1 MAQPGMDAVF
11 TRSAYALRGCAAR
24 LDLMLMDPNGIH
36 DEELVSLLDESES
49 TLQALADRA
58 HPDRVWIPGSP
69 RLVQRVHGGR
79 LDLGSDIDQ
88 IRARMKTRDLSRVEL
103 RALARRLWGHSE
115 AELGMAADLEA
126 GRSVA

>member
-36 DEELVSLLDESES
+36 DEELLSLLDESDR
-49 TLQALADRA
+49 TLQALSDRA
-58 HPDRVWIPGSP
+58 HPDRVWIPGAP
-69 RLVQRVHGGR
+69 RLVQRVHAGR
-79 LDLGSDIDQ
+79 QELHGDIVAV
-88 IRARMKTRDLSRVEL
+88 RGRMKTRDLSRVEL